1 MLSRFLTVAH
11 SQLTTLNLQVF
22 DSYFFFARKWYFI
35 EIFFK
40 QSYTLQV
47 FGAGTY
53 YFNLFSWKK
62 NNLCMIVHF
71 WNWLT
76 LRISICTYKL
86 GILGEGDHRMSNRSI
101 YFTSNWSPNR
111 SKLLKKLIKSWLIKL
126 GCPDCECCFF

>member
-11 SQLTTLNLQVF
+11 SQLTTLNLLGNDILLKFSLNKVTPYRYLVQVL
-22 DSYFFFARKWYFI
+22 I
-35 EIFFK
+35 I
-40 QSYTLQV
+40 L
-47 FGAGTY
+47 TY
-53 YFNLFSWKK
+53 SPEKK